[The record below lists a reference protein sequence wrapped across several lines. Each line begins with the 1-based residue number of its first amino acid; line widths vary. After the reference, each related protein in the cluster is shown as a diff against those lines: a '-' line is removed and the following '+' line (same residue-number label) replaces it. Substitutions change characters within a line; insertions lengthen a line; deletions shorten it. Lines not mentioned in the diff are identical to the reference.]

1 MATRRKKAKKALRKK
16 TATRRKPAAKRA
28 PLPGASSGLFQA
40 AEQAVLRQSDK
51 VVAAATDRYNKLMRQ
66 AARATN
72 DASKRK
78 YLIAALSAVAIAGVV
93 ANDLRRRIDKQTSGR
108 KKRL

>member
-1 MATRRKKAKKALRKK
+1 MATRRKKASRKK
-16 TATRRKPAAKRA
+16 TPRRKRAVKRAAAPAAA
-28 PLPGASSGLFQA
+28 PGLFQA

-51 VVAAATDRYNKLMRQ
+51 VVSAATDRYNKLMRQ

-72 DASKRK
+72 ATNKRK
-78 YLIAALSAVAIAGVV
+78 YLVAALSAVAIAGVV
-93 ANDLRRRIDKQTSGR
+93 ANDLRRRIDKQATGR

>member
-1 MATRRKKAKKALRKK
+1 MAARRKKAKKAVKRK
-16 TATRRKPAAKRA
+16 TATRRKPARRGPIPAS
-28 PLPGASSGLFQA
+28 SSGLFQV

-51 VVAAATDRYNKLMRQ
+51 AIAAATDRYNKLMRQ

-72 DASKRK
+72 ATNKRK

-93 ANDLRRRIDKQTSGR
+93 ANDLRRRIDRQSGSR

>member
-1 MATRRKKAKKALRKK
+1 MATRRKKAKTALRKK
-16 TATRRKPAAKRA
+16 TTTRRKSAAKRGLA
-28 PLPGASSGLFQA
+28 PAASSGLFQA

-72 DASKRK
+72 ATNKRK

-93 ANDLRRRIDKQTSGR
+93 ANDLRRRIDKQPAR

>member
-1 MATRRKKAKKALRKK
+1 MATRRKKVTKKKAAR
-16 TATRRKPAAKRA
+16 RRKSAVKRA
-28 PLPGASSGLFQA
+28 PVPAASSGLFQA

-51 VVAAATDRYNKLMRQ
+51 MIAAATDRYNKLMRQ

-72 DASKRK
+72 AASKRK
-78 YLIAALSAVAIAGVV
+78 YLVAALSAVAIAGVV
-93 ANDLRRRIDKQTSGR
+93 ANDLRRRIEKTTAR

>member
-1 MATRRKKAKKALRKK
+1 MATRRKKVSRKK
-16 TATRRKPAAKRA
+16 TATRRRPAAKRA
-28 PLPGASSGLFQA
+28 PLPAASSGLFQA

-93 ANDLRRRIDKQTSGR
+93 ANDLRRRIDKQTTGR

>member
-1 MATRRKKAKKALRKK
+1 MATRRKKVSRRK
-16 TATRRKPAAKRA
+16 TATRRRPAAKRA
-28 PLPGASSGLFQA
+28 PLPAASSGLFQA

>member
-1 MATRRKKAKKALRKK
+1 MAKKAKRTSRKK
-16 TATRRKPAAKRA
+16 TATRRKPAVKRA
-28 PLPGASSGLFQA
+28 LAPAASPGLLQA

-72 DASKRK
+72 AASKRK

-93 ANDLRRRIDKQTSGR
+93 ANDLRRRIDKQATGR

>member
-1 MATRRKKAKKALRKK
+1 MATRRKKALRKK
-16 TATRRKPAAKRA
+16 SATRRKAAKRVPA
-28 PLPGASSGLFQA
+28 PAASSGLFQA

-51 VVAAATDRYNKLMRQ
+51 VVAAATARYNKLMRQ

-72 DASKRK
+72 ATSKRK

-93 ANDLRRRIDKQTSGR
+93 ANDLRRRIDKTSGR

>member
-1 MATRRKKAKKALRKK
+1 MATRRKKALKK
-16 TATRRKPAAKRA
+16 TATRRMSAAKRA
-28 PLPGASSGLFQA
+28 PAPAASSGLFQA

-72 DASKRK
+72 ATSKRK

-93 ANDLRRRIDKQTSGR
+93 ANDLRRRIDKQTTGR

>member
-1 MATRRKKAKKALRKK
+1 MASRRKKVSKKKAATRRRSAVKRV
-16 TATRRKPAAKRA
+16 PAPA
-28 PLPGASSGLFQA
+28 ASSGLFQA

-72 DASKRK
+72 AANKRK
-78 YLIAALSAVAIAGVV
+78 YLVAALSAVAIAGVV
-93 ANDLRRRIDKQTSGR
+93 ANDLRRRIDKQTSAR

>member
-1 MATRRKKAKKALRKK
+1 MATRRKKALKKK
-16 TATRRKPAAKRA
+16 TATRRKSAAKRA
-28 PLPGASSGLFQA
+28 PAPAASSGLFQA

-72 DASKRK
+72 ATSKRK

-93 ANDLRRRIDKQTSGR
+93 ANDLRRRIDKQTTGR

>member
-1 MATRRKKAKKALRKK
+1 MATRRKKALRKK
-16 TATRRKPAAKRA
+16 TATRRKAAKRA
-28 PLPGASSGLFQA
+28 PAPAASSGLFQA

-72 DASKRK
+72 ATSKRK

-93 ANDLRRRIDKQTSGR
+93 ANDLRRRIDKQTTGR

>member
-1 MATRRKKAKKALRKK
+1 MATRRKKVSKKKA
-16 TATRRKPAAKRA
+16 ATRRRSAVKRVPAPA
-28 PLPGASSGLFQA
+28 ASSGLFQA

-72 DASKRK
+72 AANKRK
-78 YLIAALSAVAIAGVV
+78 YLVAALSAVAIAGVV
-93 ANDLRRRIDKQTSGR
+93 ANDLRRRIDKQTSAR

>member
-1 MATRRKKAKKALRKK
+1 MATRRKKALRKK
-16 TATRRKPAAKRA
+16 TAIRRKAAKRA
-28 PLPGASSGLFQA
+28 PAPAASSGLFQA

-66 AARATN
+66 AALATN
-72 DASKRK
+72 ATSKRK
-78 YLIAALSAVAIAGVV
+78 YLVAALSAVAIAGVV
-93 ANDLRRRIDKQTSGR
+93 ANDLRRRIDKQTTGR

>member
-1 MATRRKKAKKALRKK
+1 MATRRRKVSRKK
-16 TATRRKPAAKRA
+16 TATRRRPAAKRA
-28 PLPGASSGLFQA
+28 PLPAASSGLFQA

-93 ANDLRRRIDKQTSGR
+93 ANDLRRRIDKQTTGR